1 MTMLVAWGWRVGVGL
16 NSVPQG
22 ESLQRSLGVPAQTH
36 LPGSQRL
43 SPLVPHASGLNV
55 LILKGTACF

>member
-1 MTMLVAWGWRVGVGL
+1 MMLVAWGWRVGVGL
-16 NSVPQG
+16 NSALQG

-36 LPGSQRL
+36 LPGSQHL

-55 LILKGTACF
+55 LVFKGTACF